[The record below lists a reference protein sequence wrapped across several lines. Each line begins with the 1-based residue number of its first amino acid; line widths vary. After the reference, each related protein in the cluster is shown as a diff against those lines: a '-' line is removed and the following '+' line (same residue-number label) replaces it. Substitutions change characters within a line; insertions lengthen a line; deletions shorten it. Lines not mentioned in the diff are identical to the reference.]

1 MRLRLLPGCL
11 PLITLTLVLTL
22 LSALRL
28 SGLARA
34 HAGYVRSE
42 PGAGAVVAVPPAQVE
57 IWFSQDMF
65 RRQGENWI
73 RVTGPGGE
81 TVHVGDAVIDDDDRR
96 HMTVP
101 LQSGLPPG
109 EYTVAWRTLSAED
122 GDDDEDTFTFT
133 LDPAAQ
139 ATSTPM
145 SALTPTP
152 PPAATSTPVA
162 ALPSPTAQA
171 GGRTGCGAAL
181 APALG
186 LVLAAGFARRG
197 RRRLA

>member
-1 MRLRLLPGCL
+1 MLAVIAGIYPAS
-11 PLITLTLVLTL
+11 I
-22 LSALRL
+22 
-28 SGLARA
+28 ARA
-34 HAGYVRSE
+34 HAAYVRSE

-81 TVHVGDAVIDDDDRR
+81 AVHAGDAVIDDDDRR
-96 HMTVP
+96 HLTVP
-101 LQSGLPPG
+101 LQPGLPPG

-145 SALTPTP
+145 AAATPTL
-152 PPAATSTPVA
+152 PPAATSPPAT

-171 GGRTGCGAAL
+171 GGGAGCGAAL
-181 APALG
+181 APTLG

-197 RRRLA
+197 RRRPV